1 MTNLPTPQRRRQ
13 QATCSTLFPVGSLY
27 CHAFHRFHHRCRVF
41 VGGRRFLVG
50 SCLLPLESLVLQA
63 GLRAQVL
70 QAEMLPEAQVL
81 QEELQ
86 PEGPLLQEELLRKE
100 ELLQARLRTDLQGRL
115 RAEVLQADLLQ
126 EALQPERPALQE
138 ELLREEE
145 LLRAD
150 LCRRRTDLRLRRSGR
165 RPGSPEGR
173 SGRPEGPGSEGR
185 EGRLVRK
192 SDASA

>member
-63 GLRAQVL
+63 QVLQAGLRAQVL
-70 QAEMLPEAQVL
+70 QAEMLPEAQVLPEAEVL

-100 ELLQARLRTDLQGRL
+100 ELLQARLRTDLQGCL
-115 RAEVLQADLLQ
+115 
-126 EALQPERPALQE
+126 
-138 ELLREEE
+138 
-145 LLRAD
+145 
-150 LCRRRTDLRLRRSGR
+150 
-165 RPGSPEGR
+165 
-173 SGRPEGPGSEGR
+173 
-185 EGRLVRK
+185 
-192 SDASA
+192 